1 MIQILICSISYTFQP
16 DLVWKVK
23 ARRMVYRRV
32 KHCGQW
38 RKWPTTHTRIMWS
51 RDASQR
57 LWKLNWILILSC
69 LSRLPYRLIISNHLC
84 PSHIQRRMN
93 SMVLSSRLVRHKSHG
108 ATSLS
113 RSAWQLAIA
122 LWSES
127 TTLMRGCCIHAL
139 YRKSSK
145 RYLEK
150 LLKSSPSRWVGMH
163 SSYLR
168 RMKRW

>member
-1 MIQILICSISYTFQP
+1 MDNGGSDRRRIRVLCDHVMHLRDCGSLIGF
-16 DLVWKVK
+16 
-23 ARRMVYRRV
+23 
-32 KHCGQW
+32 
-38 RKWPTTHTRIMWS
+38 
-51 RDASQR
+51 
-57 LWKLNWILILSC
+57 LILSC

-93 SMVLSSRLVRHKSHG
+93 SMVLSSRRVRHKSHG

-145 RYLEK
+145 RHLEK

>member
-1 MIQILICSISYTFQP
+1 MDNGGS
-16 DLVWKVK
+16 D
-23 ARRMVYRRV
+23 RRRV
-32 KHCGQW
+32 LCDHVMHLRDCGSL
-38 RKWPTTHTRIMWS
+38 IGF
-51 RDASQR
+51 
-57 LWKLNWILILSC
+57 LILSC

>member
-57 LWKLNWILILSC
+57 LWKLNWISDLIMSLQTTISPHNQQPLVSKSYPAKNELDGFIIKAREAQKSWSNVPLKERVAIGYRFMVRVNHFDARLLYSC
-69 LSRLPYRLIISNHLC
+69 F
-84 PSHIQRRMN
+84 
-93 SMVLSSRLVRHKSHG
+93 V
-108 ATSLS
+108 
-113 RSAWQLAIA
+113 
-122 LWSES
+122 
-127 TTLMRGCCIHAL
+127 
-139 YRKSSK
+139 
-145 RYLEK
+145 
-150 LLKSSPSRWVGMH
+150 
-163 SSYLR
+163 
-168 RMKRW
+168 